1 MLYARGTRPQH
12 SCQSIHSALIH
23 HHPSNSSIIVLTV
36 FTRPQASADAPVC
49 VRAPISSRLK
59 LELRKL
65 ARVYESRA
73 PEFLSLQNAAP
84 RCLTSPVGFNR
95 PIISQSLFLNFSCA
109 NPATPLAQDHLL
121 GVWSHPS
128 MGVWSHPSLR
138 TPPQDSLHDGS
149 ARTSLRCAIGT
160 RQEGRGIPPTSRRRQ
175 TSPFPAQPAHPTKN
189 SFPRAQQTV
198 LNFWVQHNFSKLQ

>member
-1 MLYARGTRPQH
+1 MNYTLSPLHFNCCMRHYVSFLNACYVGSRESMRYARGTRSQH

-121 GVWSHPS
+121 GV
-128 MGVWSHPSLR
+128 
-138 TPPQDSLHDGS
+138 
-149 ARTSLRCAIGT
+149 
-160 RQEGRGIPPTSRRRQ
+160 
-175 TSPFPAQPAHPTKN
+175 
-189 SFPRAQQTV
+189 
-198 LNFWVQHNFSKLQ
+198 

>member
-1 MLYARGTRPQH
+1 MLVRYYVGFGPVSFPLTKTRNVKLSQTSQVLH
-12 SCQSIHSALIH
+12 KDIHDSSIHFAEILPSHSSRHSLCCNHTVTLIPGH

-121 GVWSHPS
+121 GV
-128 MGVWSHPSLR
+128 
-138 TPPQDSLHDGS
+138 
-149 ARTSLRCAIGT
+149 
-160 RQEGRGIPPTSRRRQ
+160 
-175 TSPFPAQPAHPTKN
+175 
-189 SFPRAQQTV
+189 
-198 LNFWVQHNFSKLQ
+198 